1 MADMADE
8 TKAEGSPQRI
18 TREDVEAKIRRLV
31 GDVDDATEKM
41 RDVGTAVG
49 AGLLAL
55 LLVIVFLVGRS
66 KGRKKTTVVE
76 VIRL

>member
-1 MADMADE
+1 MADE

>member
-1 MADMADE
+1 MADV